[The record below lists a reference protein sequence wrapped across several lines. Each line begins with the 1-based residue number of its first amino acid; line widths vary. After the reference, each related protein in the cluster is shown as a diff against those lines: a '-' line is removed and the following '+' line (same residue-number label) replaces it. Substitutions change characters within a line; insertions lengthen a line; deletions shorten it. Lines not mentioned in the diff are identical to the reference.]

1 MYRHRY
7 IFLTV
12 LEYVRKIINHE
23 ILAEYQERNVE
34 FRNKSS
40 VKVIY

>member
-12 LEYVRKIINHE
+12 LEYVRKIRNHE
-23 ILAEYQERNVE
+23 ILAEYQEKNVE